1 MLKYL
6 FLILI
11 IFDNVY
17 SFTNIIYYNK
27 ILKLK
32 KSKLYAAYQLPS
44 NLPFIEKININ
55 KSDNIIQNL
64 RYSEFLTA
72 VETHQIDKTIFYD
85 NNKKIIAI
93 DKDNNK
99 YKLDAFPNDPNLL
112 DTLHVNNID
121 IVIQKT
127 NTDLI
132 IYGRILTFIVFN
144 LIIFTLRVIFMK
156 KNGYNFNSPNILDN
170 LNNINLNTYN
180 NITTTFDDVV
190 GINNAKIELEEVV
203 EFLKESEKFTEL
215 GATIPRGVILE
226 GPPGTGKTLLARA
239 VAGEAK
245 VPFFSV
251 SGSEFIEMYVG
262 TGASRVRTLFQTA
275 KELAPCI
282 IFIDE
287 IDSIGKQRGG
297 AGALNN
303 DERDQ
308 TLNQLLTEMD
318 GFEEN
323 AGIIII
329 AATNRADLL
338 DKALLRS
345 GRFDRRVYIDIPNQ
359 KGRKDILEL
368 YSKNKPIDKDIDLNL
383 ISRRTPG
390 FSGADLE
397 NLMNEAAILT
407 VSCNLTTIGNK
418 QLSSALDKIILG
430 PQKKNYVISQQK
442 KKLVAYHE
450 AGHAIVGA
458 LTPNFDI
465 VSLITISPRG
475 NARGLTLFTQD
486 EDILDSCL
494 YNRNYL
500 KSMISVALSGLIA
513 EEIIFGEEEITT
525 GASNDL
531 ERVTLIARQMITEF
545 GMSDILGNVYI
556 NKDEYISLNTRSI
569 IDKEVSLLV
578 NSCYLYAK
586 NVLLNNMDLLHSLAK
601 LLVQNETVTQKELLY
616 LIKKYDN

>member
-1 MLKYL
+1 M
-6 FLILI
+6 
-11 IFDNVY
+11 
-17 SFTNIIYYNK
+17 
-27 ILKLK
+27 
-32 KSKLYAAYQLPS
+32 
-44 NLPFIEKININ
+44 
-55 KSDNIIQNL
+55 
-64 RYSEFLTA
+64 
-72 VETHQIDKTIFYD
+72 ETHQIDKTIFYD

-144 LIIFTLRVIFMK
+144 LIIFTLRGIFMK

-297 AGALNN
+297 TGALNN

-407 VSCNLTTIGNK
+407 ARCNLTTIGNK
-418 QLSSALDKIILG
+418 QLSSALDKITLG
-430 PQKKNYVISQQK
+430 PQKKNYIISK
-442 KKLVAYHE
+442 KKKNLVAYHE
-450 AGHAIVGA
+450 AGHAIVAA

-465 VSLITISPRG
+465 VTQITISPRG
-475 NARGLTLFTQD
+475 NAGGLTLFTPN
-486 EDILDSCL
+486 EDILDSGL

-500 KSMISVALSGLIA
+500 KSMISVALSGRIA
-513 EEIIFGEEEITT
+513 EEIIFGKEEITT
-525 GASNDL
+525 SASNDL

-569 IDKEVSLLV
+569 IDKEVTLLV

>member
-442 KKLVAYHE
+442 K
-450 AGHAIVGA
+450 
-458 LTPNFDI
+458 N
-465 VSLITISPRG
+465 
-475 NARGLTLFTQD
+475 
-486 EDILDSCL
+486 
-494 YNRNYL
+494 
-500 KSMISVALSGLIA
+500 
-513 EEIIFGEEEITT
+513 
-525 GASNDL
+525 
-531 ERVTLIARQMITEF
+531 
-545 GMSDILGNVYI
+545 
-556 NKDEYISLNTRSI
+556 
-569 IDKEVSLLV
+569 
-578 NSCYLYAK
+578 
-586 NVLLNNMDLLHSLAK
+586 
-601 LLVQNETVTQKELLY
+601 
-616 LIKKYDN
+616 

>member
-418 QLSSALDKIILG
+418 QLSSALDKITLG

-586 NVLLNNMDLLHSLAK
+586 NVLLNNMDLPI
-601 LLVQNETVTQKELLY
+601 N
-616 LIKKYDN
+616 